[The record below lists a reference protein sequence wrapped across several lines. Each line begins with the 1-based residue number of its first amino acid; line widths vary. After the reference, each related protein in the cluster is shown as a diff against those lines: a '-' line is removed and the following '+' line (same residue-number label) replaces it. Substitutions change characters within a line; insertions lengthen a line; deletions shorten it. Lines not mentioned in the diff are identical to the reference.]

1 MFLATAAAGF
11 LASAGLI
18 VAIGAQNAF
27 VLRQGLK
34 SQHVGLVVTLC
45 AASDAIL
52 IVLGVAGIG
61 VLVQKWPMLFEVFRF
76 GGAAFLGIYGLMA
89 ARRAWRGSGSMSSAG
104 VGQESWRRAMLTC
117 LAFTFLNPHVY
128 LDTMI
133 LLGSLSTRYSDTL
146 RWVFA
151 FGACLAS
158 IAWFST
164 LGFGARLLQP
174 TFRDPRAWRLLDALI
189 AVFMLT
195 LCLLLVLRPLN

>member
-1 MFLATAAAGF
+1 MVLATAAAGF
-11 LASAGLI
+11 IASAGLI
-18 VAIGAQNAF
+18 IAIGAQNAF

-34 SQHVGLVVTLC
+34 SEHVGLVVTIC
-45 AASDAIL
+45 AFSDILL

-61 VLVQKWPMLFEVFRF
+61 VLLEKWPALFDVLRF
-76 GGAAFLGIYGLMA
+76 GGAAFLGVYGLMA
-89 ARRAWRGSGSMSSAG
+89 ARRAWRGSGSLAAAS
-104 VGQESWRRAMLTC
+104 VDQESWRRVVLTC

-133 LLGSLSTRYSDTL
+133 LLGSLSTRYPEAL

-158 IAWFST
+158 VAWFST
-164 LGFGARLLQP
+164 LGYGARLLQP
-174 TFRDPRAWRLLDALI
+174 VFRDPRAWRVLDALI

-195 LCLLLVLRPLN
+195 LCLLLLLRQ